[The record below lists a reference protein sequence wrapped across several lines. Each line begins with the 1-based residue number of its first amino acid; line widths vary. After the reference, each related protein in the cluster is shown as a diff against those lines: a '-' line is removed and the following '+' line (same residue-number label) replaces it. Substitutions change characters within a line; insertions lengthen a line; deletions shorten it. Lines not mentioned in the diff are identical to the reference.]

1 MNRRAAVFIAVCIGV
16 VTLAAVLDLRHLLT
30 SYLVAF
36 LFCLGLSLGALA
48 NLMLHEVTGGRWG
61 LAVRAPLMA
70 AARLVPLTA
79 LLAIPL
85 LIGMRMLYPWV
96 ESHEPE
102 VLAKSWWLNPAF
114 FAARGVIYI
123 VIWSVLAWYWLRL
136 AERCTTVRP
145 PTLRRL
151 SAFGLI
157 VYGLTISLAAVDWIM
172 SLLPRWYSS
181 AFGLL
186 IATAQMLSALALAA
200 WACSRDARTESD
212 RLLDIGNLLLTYVM
226 TWAYLAFTQFLIIWA
241 EDLPTEI
248 SWYLPRVQTSWLWL
262 TLFVFILQFAL
273 PFLLLLSR
281 SLKRS
286 HRALGRLAAALLV
299 AQLAYSIYLV
309 LPTVR
314 PDGIDFAWTDP
325 LAIVALLA
333 LWLAGW
339 WFNLNGRGGEPIVR
353 ASRGIA

>member
-1 MNRRAAVFIAVCIGV
+1 MNRRATVFIVLCIGA

-61 LAVRAPLMA
+61 LAVRAPLTA

-96 ESHEPE
+96 DSQEPE
-102 VLAKSWWLNPAF
+102 VLGKSWWLNPAF

-123 VIWSVLAWYWLRL
+123 LIWSLLAWYWLRL
-136 AERCTTVRP
+136 AARCTTVRP
-145 PTLRRL
+145 PALRRF

-157 VYGLTISLAAVDWIM
+157 VYGLTVSLAAVDWIM

-186 IATAQMLSALALAA
+186 IVTAQMLSAMTLAA
-200 WACSRDARTESD
+200 WACSHDEHTEAD
-212 RLLDIGNLLLTYVM
+212 RLQDIGNLLLTYVM
-226 TWAYLAFTQFLIIWA
+226 TWAYVAFTQFLIIWA

-248 SWYLPRVQTSWLWL
+248 VWYLPRVQTSWRWL
-262 TLFVFILQFAL
+262 TLFVFVAQFAL
-273 PFLLLLSR
+273 PFLLLLAR
-281 SLKRS
+281 SVKRS

-299 AQLAYSIYLV
+299 AQLAFNIYLV
-309 LPTVR
+309 LPVVR
-314 PDGIDFAWTDP
+314 PDGIAFAWTDP
-325 LAIVALLA
+325 VAIAALLA
-333 LWLAGW
+333 LWLAAW
-339 WFNLNGRGGEPIVR
+339 WFNFHDRGDEP
-353 ASRGIA
+353 AADSRSVA